1 MIPKSTRHPEVIV
14 NNHPVKQT
22 VFANKKAVPG
32 KALYAMSIA
41 TGRKQTENFLDNMPK
56 SIRHRE
62 FNQMQKNGSAQFKT
76 FLGVI
81 RRSVITL
88 TQR

>member
-32 KALYAMSIA
+32 EALYATSIA
-41 TGRKQTENFLDNMPK
+41 TGRKQTKNFKKIIFGDSMSK

-62 FNQMQKNGSAQFKT
+62 FNQMQKNGSAQLKH
-76 FLGVI
+76 LWV
-81 RRSVITL
+81 
-88 TQR
+88 